1 MDNETK
7 QILKQLEAEHK
18 KAMEGINA
26 FNKSMHEAIDTTK
39 DYIGV
44 AKWNTSM

>member
-1 MDNETK
+1 MDEETRK
-7 QILKQLEAEHK
+7 ELEEARK

-39 DYIGV
+39 DYLGV
-44 AKWNTSM
+44 SKNE